1 MSTLISM
8 DHEDRVALVTGAGRG
23 IGRACAIALSAAGC
37 RVALAARTLS
47 DLEETAARCAG
58 ETLVVRAD
66 MSEPVDGMFDQVE
79 ASLGP
84 VDILVAN
91 AGIAVSEPLVRLSD
105 EDWQRMID
113 VNLTGPFRC
122 VRRALPSMLA
132 RDWGRIV
139 VMGSVASRQA
149 TPYIAGYVS
158 TKHGALGLVRAAA
171 SEVAKTGVTVN
182 AVCPGF
188 VDSPMTDAAV
198 ARIVAKTGMPGA
210 QARATLA
217 GLNASGR
224 LISPEEVAAAV
235 MFCVNSPSVNG
246 QGINVDGGTAQS

>member
-1 MSTLISM
+1 M
-8 DHEDRVALVTGAGRG
+8 VTGAGRG

-66 MSEPVDGMFDQVE
+66 LAAPVDDLFDRVE
-79 ASLGP
+79 ASLGS
-84 VDILVAN
+84 VDVLIAN
-91 AGIAVSEPLVRLSD
+91 AGVATSAPLTRLSD
-105 EDWQRMID
+105 EDWQRMVD

-149 TPYIAGYVS
+149 APYVAGYAA
-158 TKHGALGLVRAAA
+158 TKHGVLGLVRAVAT
-171 SEVAKTGVTVN
+171 EVAKTGVTVN

-188 VDSPMTDAAV
+188 VDSPMTDASV
-198 ARIVAKTGMPGA
+198 ARIVAKTGRPES
-210 QARATLA
+210 QARASLA

-246 QGINVDGGTAQS
+246 QGINVDGGTVQS